1 MNDCMNV
8 EIQEMLPDLLHESL
22 AASERTRIETHLA
35 SCAACVDEL
44 RVLQLVKSAAVFE
57 PTIDAGSIV
66 RQIPPYRTI
75 LPASQKPARSRMV
88 TWLTAASVAVVVAL
102 VGGVMTLNHSAGPAA
117 VAARPV
123 DTNAP
128 STTRVAGTEVVVA
141 PSAVTASNTGA
152 APSRAHA
159 LALAADVDG
168 LSDGS
173 LVQLMDDMTAFDGLP
188 AAEPEPMLTVDSGDS
203 SGQD

>member
-1 MNDCMNV
+1 MNDCMNI

-22 AASERTRIETHLA
+22 AATDRARIETHLA

-44 RVLQLVKSAAVFE
+44 RVLQLVKSAAMFE

-75 LPASQKPARSRMV
+75 LPAAQKPARSRMV
-88 TWLTAASVAVVVAL
+88 TWLTAASAAVVVAL
-102 VGGVMTLNHSAGPAA
+102 VAGVVTLNNSSAPTA
-117 VAARPV
+117 VAVRPG
-123 DTNAP
+123 
-128 STTRVAGTEVVVA
+128 GTAA
-141 PSAVTASNTGA
+141 PSATRVPESEVAIAPSPVTAPNSGA
-152 APSRAHA
+152 APSHAHA

-188 AAEPEPMLTVDSGDS
+188 ATEPEPMLTVDSGDS